1 MKGVIVDDFEA
12 NLKSNSL
19 YIGEVSD
26 YMDDIKNEFNSL
38 TKNISGKS
46 LEFLTSKVSVE
57 LDQLK
62 KVKKKISAYQ
72 NVLRNVLL
80 SYQREAEELTKNI
93 RDL

>member
-1 MKGVIVDDFEA
+1 MKGVIVDDFES

-26 YMDDIKNEFNSL
+26 YVEDIKNEFNSL

-46 LEFLTSKVSVE
+46 LDFLTSKISVE
-57 LDQLK
+57 LDQFK
-62 KVKKKISAYQ
+62 KVKKKINAYQ

-80 SYQREAEELTKNI
+80 SYQRESEELTKNI
-93 RDL
+93 RNL